1 MEWLKKF
8 RNSAL
13 LLTVLGAFLTV
24 FPIIVILI
32 DSVNDRPIAF
42 TDLTEIAM
50 GGTML
55 LAGIVGVLCYK
66 KQKGMILCL
75 LIGIIALLATGLN
88 IAADFAAGLPRTVLA
103 WFVLAY
109 PIVIVFYIFEA
120 FNLIR
125 SGSAK

>member
-8 RNSAL
+8 RNSSL
-13 LLTVLGAFLTV
+13 LLAVLGAFLTV
-24 FPIIVILI
+24 FPIIVLLPDITGGYE
-32 DSVNDRPIAF
+32 IAF
-42 TDLTEIAM
+42 ADKTEIAM
-50 GGTML
+50 GSTML
-55 LAGIVGVLCYK
+55 LAGIIGILCYR

-75 LIGIIALLATGLN
+75 LVGIIALIAAGLN
-88 IAADFAAGLPRTVLA
+88 VAADFAAGMPSTLFA

-109 PIVIVFYIFEA
+109 PIVIVFYVFEA